1 MNYLKVDAAVNNWSK
16 VYKFLNKCLVDVNAE
31 KKISGQILVASEEIF
46 VNISHYAY
54 KPPSKGKVEINFNFK
69 EILAEVSIKF
79 IDNGVFFDPTKVSS
93 VHINEPAIRRPIGGL
108 GLFIVKKVMD
118 KMVYEHKNNQNNL
131 IIIKKIK

>member
-1 MNYLKVDAAVNNWSK
+1 MNCLKVDATVEKWSE
-16 VYKFLNKCLVDVNAE
+16 VYKFLNKCLLNINIE
-31 KKISGQILVASEEIF
+31 KKIAGQILVASEEIF

-54 KPPSKGKVEINFNFK
+54 KPSSKGKVEINFNFK